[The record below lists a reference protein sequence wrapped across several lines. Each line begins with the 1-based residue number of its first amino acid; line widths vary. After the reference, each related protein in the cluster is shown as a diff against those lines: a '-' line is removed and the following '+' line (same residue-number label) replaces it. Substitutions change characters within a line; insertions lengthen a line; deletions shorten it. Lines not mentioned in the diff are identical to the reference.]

1 MLAAVPASAA
11 VTLIT
16 SEGQF
21 TAAGTITQTT
31 NFDAFGN
38 SFSTPGNPY
47 TVGAL
52 TFTSTDNLVVGTAT
66 GFGNTRNL
74 LAFNFWSPMTGTI
87 GGLHSLFGFKM
98 TLLGAASPVTATI
111 VTNLASYQ
119 FSGLVPAANPGLSF
133 YGFQSGAGEHMTG
146 FTLASAQGNGSA
158 PSTTDYLLGVA
169 GAVPEPASWAMLIA
183 GFGLVGAVARR
194 RRTAV
199 AC

>member
-111 VTNLASYQ
+111 VTNLGSYQ
-119 FSGLVPAANPGLSF
+119 FTGLVPAANPGLSF
-133 YGFQSGAGEHMTG
+133 YGFQSGAGEYMTG
-146 FTLASAQGNGSA
+146 FTLASAQGGGSA
-158 PSTTDYLLGVA
+158 PSTTDYLLGAA
-169 GAVPEPASWAMLIA
+169 GIPEPASWAMLIA
-183 GFGLVGAVARR
+183 GFGLIGVASRR